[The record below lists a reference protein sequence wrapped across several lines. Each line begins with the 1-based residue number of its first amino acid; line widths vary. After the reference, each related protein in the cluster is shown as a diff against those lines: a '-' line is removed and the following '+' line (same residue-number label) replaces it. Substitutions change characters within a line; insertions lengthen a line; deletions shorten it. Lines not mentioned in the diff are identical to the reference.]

1 MILVVYTWFKVIF
14 RLDDVFIKYYGF
26 IQHKIEAL
34 HLCLENKKSRRNENQ
49 KKESIEMKILEDKMI
64 FLHFDWKGWNQK
76 QWKWKKKV
84 DFVK

>member
-1 MILVVYTWFKVIF
+1 
-14 RLDDVFIKYYGF
+14 
-26 IQHKIEAL
+26 
-34 HLCLENKKSRRNENQ
+34 LENKKSRRNENQ